1 MKSVEFA
8 LPLRPVSLQAKNRAN
23 LQAWKSL
30 VGVVARMAGAGPP
43 LTKGKVHLTIV
54 FRCYERAPID
64 VDNIIKPIQDA
75 LRNIVYKNDVIVT
88 DVQSHRRYLNEAVDL
103 TYLPKSL
110 IELVVSNDEGIY
122 VRASNSKQLGFFL

>member
-1 MKSVEFA
+1 MSV
-8 LPLRPVSLQAKNRAN
+8 QAKNRAN

-30 VGVVARMAGAGPP
+30 VGVFAIMAGAGPP
-43 LTKGKVHLTIV
+43 VTKGKIHLTIV
-54 FRCYERAPID
+54 FLCYERAPID

-75 LRNIVYKNDVIVT
+75 LRDIVYKNDVIVT
-88 DVQSHRRYLNEAVDL
+88 DTQSHRRYLNEAVDL

-122 VRASNSKQLGFFL
+122 VRASNSKELGNHL